1 MVFLDLI
8 PFKPGR
14 HEMSL
19 APEADELALDPG
31 IFSNIRVE
39 VKLDLKDE
47 QALVEFSA
55 TAVVDLICDRT
66 LKPFSLPVSG
76 RHSVLF
82 VAPGKNLEDSFDDG
96 LQPLPEPGEPLDLT
110 RPIRDT
116 LLLALPV
123 RRVAPGAD
131 TEDIPSVFGEDDDP
145 VDPRWAALQALKS
158 SS

>member
-8 PFKPGR
+8 PLKPGR
-14 HEMSL
+14 HVLSL
-19 APEADELALDPG
+19 TPTADDLALEPG
-31 IFSNIRVE
+31 MFSDIHVE
-39 VKLDLKDE
+39 IELDLKDE
-47 QALVEFSA
+47 QALVGFSA
-55 TAVVDLICDRT
+55 HAVAALTCDRT

-76 RHSVLF
+76 SHSVLF
-82 VAPGKNLEDSFDDG
+82 VAAGKNLEDSFNDS

-131 TEDIPSVFGEDDDP
+131 AEELPSVFGEGDDTT
-145 VDPRWAALQALKS
+145 DPRWEALRSLQS
-158 SS
+158 PS